1 MGRFKARFVGFKN
14 AAEGFE
20 TAAFEGGGDVADE
33 VGVGDRRVS
42 WGIVGKW
49 ARGC

>member
-20 TAAFEGGGDVADE
+20 MAAFEGSGDVADE
-33 VGVGDRRVS
+33 VGVGDRRIS